1 MNSFIH
7 KKILRNLHSIRWIL
21 LFELSLFVCFCVEE
35 LTKTKQIG
43 ASIWQYMLLMAEE
56 HYYLVYL
63 YIPICIFVILKQI
76 KQYDVTEVIRY
87 KNFYSLIRTEY
98 VVFFVTIVGIALLHY
113 CISFFV
119 GVCFLPFQSRVLLY
133 NNEITDVEKLLY
145 LFQEQ
150 FSNSFVSLF
159 VVFSYF
165 IVGILFIWTILFFV
179 RMHFGFKQTLYTSIG
194 LFFTLY
200 FGFVI
205 LEYKKLDI
213 FSVFGLNNYIIFH
226 HSYFVHSM
234 MWFLVYS
241 SINLLFQCYVL
252 GVFQKKKSNVL
263 KQLIAYK
270 KYNIAILIFFI
281 LWLLFEWIGASYTGK
296 VYISDLFVAM
306 FVGNFIGEKSILYW
320 MKTLFLFLLP
330 VAIIGIIQTK
340 FMEVANTPI
349 FVRYRNKSEVNKA
362 MEDVCI
368 SFVKKYILLLNSII
382 VLLYVG
388 SQKRNLLLEL
398 ERELQYKIE
407 FQTIIEYMI
416 CLSIAIYFTATLF
429 LFTIKYY
436 QPIVVFLVFFF
447 VEYGMFLFEK
457 KDFVFHAIGFGNY
470 IQIRNEKEYFFLIWS
485 IVQLIFCFVYH
496 KRTIL
501 KNKRD

>member
-7 KKILRNLHSIRWIL
+7 KKILRNLYSIRWIL
-21 LFELSLFVCFCVEE
+21 LFELSVFACFCGGT
-35 LTKTKQIG
+35 LTEMKQVR
-43 ASIWQYMLLMAEE
+43 ASVWQYMILMAEE

-76 KQYDVTEVIRY
+76 KQYDITEVIRY
-87 KNFYSLIRTEY
+87 KNFYSLLRTEY
-98 VVFFVTIVGIALLHY
+98 VVFFLTIAGIALLHY

-119 GVCFLPFQSRVLLY
+119 GVFFLPFQSRVLIY

-179 RMHFGFKQTLYTSIG
+179 RIHFGFKQTLYTSIG
-194 LFFTLY
+194 LFFSLY
-200 FGFVI
+200 FGFAI
-205 LEYKKLDI
+205 SEYKKLDI
-213 FSVFGLNNYIIFH
+213 FSIFGLNNYIIFH
-226 HSYFVHSM
+226 HSYFLHGMV
-234 MWFLVYS
+234 WFLIYS
-241 SINLLFQCYVL
+241 SVNLLVQCYVL
-252 GVFQKKKSNVL
+252 GVFQKKKSNAL
-263 KQLIAYK
+263 KRLIPYR
-270 KYNIAILIFFI
+270 KYSIWIVGFLS
-281 LWLLFEWIGASYTGK
+281 LWLLFEWIGASYTGE
-296 VYISDLFVAM
+296 VCISDLFVTM
-306 FVGNFIGEKSILYW
+306 FVGNFIGEKSVLYW

-330 VAIIGIIQTK
+330 VAIIGIMQTK

-349 FVRYRNKSEVNKA
+349 FIRYRNKREVNKA
-362 MEDVCI
+362 MENVCI
-368 SFVKKYILLLNSII
+368 SFVTKYILLLNSII

-388 SQKRNLLLEL
+388 SQKRNLLIEL
-398 ERELQYKIE
+398 ESELQYKIE

-416 CLSIAIYFTATLF
+416 FLSIAIYFTATLF
-429 LFTIKYY
+429 LFIIKYY

-447 VEYGMFLFEK
+447 VEYGMFLLDK

-470 IQIRNEKEYFFLIWS
+470 IQIRNEEEYFFLIWS
-485 IVQLIFCFVYH
+485 IVQLIFCIVYH
-496 KRTIL
+496 KRIRI
-501 KNKRD
+501 NK